1 MKLTINVIMM
11 LLLFVCSATISAQ
24 TNEKGYMVA
33 GTVMDEKGETII
45 GASITVDKD
54 RSKGTATDLDG
65 KFRLQG
71 LSKGEVLTVTF
82 IGYKPYSYKVTM
94 SKENIK
100 IVLEPQVSDLDEVVI
115 VGEGSQKKISLTG
128 AVTTIEPAAYPICW
142 VVTFPASSL

>member
-115 VGEGSQKKISLTG
+115 VGEGSQKKISLR
-128 AVTTIEPAAYPICW
+128 VRLPL
-142 VVTFPASSL
+142 SSLRH

>member
-65 KFRLQG
+65 KFRLVF
-71 LSKGEVLTVTF
+71 L
-82 IGYKPYSYKVTM
+82 KV
-94 SKENIK
+94 K
-100 IVLEPQVSDLDEVVI
+100 
-115 VGEGSQKKISLTG
+115 
-128 AVTTIEPAAYPICW
+128 Y
-142 VVTFPASSL
+142 

>member
-94 SKENIK
+94 SKEIWK
-100 IVLEPQVSDLDEVVI
+100 RL
-115 VGEGSQKKISLTG
+115 SLW
-128 AVTTIEPAAYPICW
+128 AREARRR
-142 VVTFPASSL
+142 FPLRVRLPLSSLRH